1 MIKTFTAEG
10 ATPEL
15 ALNNQLSFDD
25 LTNVTRAYIKAN
37 VSLEEFVKQ
46 YLTDDPFEGFGYY
59 VVIRAAKK
67 PLDKPRFKVIN
78 HINKTVRKWTTM
90 VNFIND
96 EGKVL
101 ETATTKDMPKAK
113 AIAHAKELATEKNAA
128 ITIVLSK
135 EVATGSG
142 TIAEIQP
149 KEDNSDGKYFFFGLE
164 NPVVTEVTED

>member
-1 MIKTFTAEG
+1 MIKTLTAEG

-15 ALNNQLSFDD
+15 ALNNQVSFDD

-37 VSLEEFVKQ
+37 ISLEEFAKQ
-46 YLTDDPFEGFGYY
+46 YLGDDPFEGFGYY
-59 VVIRAAKK
+59 VVIRPARK

-78 HINKTVRKWTTM
+78 HINKTVRKWITM

-113 AIAHAKELATEKNAA
+113 AIKHAKELAEQRNTT
-128 ITIVLSK
+128 ITVVLSK

-142 TIAEIQP
+142 TIVEIQP
-149 KEDNSDGKYFFFGLE
+149 KEDNSDGKYFFFGVE
-164 NPVVTEVTED
+164 NPVVADVTED